1 MGKFDRAAAIRPA
14 ATSPITTTSNVAT
27 LRTHEGAPGYAR
39 DAKGELFLLAVSN
52 MVGED
57 TFYEKANDRDARYN
71 ALLAQVAV
79 ADPQWM
85 AGFLGWLRLGANMR
99 SASLVGGLEAARAM
113 LAANIPG
120 SRVIVN
126 SVLQRADEPG
136 EAIAYW
142 TSRYGRAIPKPVK
155 RGIADA
161 ATRLYN
167 EYALLKYDTSS
178 HTVRFAD
185 VLDLTHP
192 SASAPWQSALFRYAL
207 ARRHNRVDIPEV
219 DSRLPMIL
227 ANTALRSAAAEL
239 PEVLLDPDRLR
250 AAGMTWEDALSLAGA
265 QLPKAKVW
273 EAMIPWSMGLMALA
287 RNLRNFDEAGVSD
300 EMASVVAARF
310 ADPEQVA
317 KSRML
322 PFRWLAAYENAPSL
336 RWGHALEKALEASLA
351 NVPELPGRSLVL
363 VDTSGSMTNA
373 GFSAKSKMT
382 PAKAAAVFGVTL
394 AKRCKADLYG
404 FADGQF
410 RHDVPAG
417 ASALKE
423 IQRFLHRTG
432 EVGYGTQI
440 GAALQRAYDGHDRVF
455 VISDE
460 QTMDR
465 ATDRIPSSV
474 PMYVFNLGGYRTAMT
489 ASGANR
495 HSLGGLNDATFAMV
509 PLLERGQ
516 NAPWPWEGVV
526 K

>member
-14 ATSPITTTSNVAT
+14 ATSPVTTTSNVAT

-79 ADPQWM
+79 ADPRWM

-120 SRVIVN
+120 SRAIVN

-155 RGIADA
+155 RGIADG

-167 EYALLKYDTSS
+167 EYSLLKYDTSS

-192 SASAPWQSALFRYAL
+192 TPHSPWQGHLFQYAMD
-207 ARRHNRVDIPEV
+207 RRHGRDTLIPDALV
-219 DSRLPMIL
+219 TIVANDRL
-227 ANTALRSAAAEL
+227 RDAAAENPSL
-239 PEVLLDPDRLR
+239 LLDANRIK
-250 AAGMTWEDALSLAGA
+250 AAGMTWEDVLSLGGKWLEKRA
-265 QLPKAKVW
+265 LW
-273 EAMIPWSMGLMALA
+273 EAMIPSMGLMALA

-300 EMASVVAARF
+300 EVASVVAARF

-363 VDTSGSMTNA
+363 VDTSGSMTST

-382 PAKAAAVFGVTL
+382 PAKAAAVFGVAL
-394 AKRCKADLYG
+394 AKRCEVDLYG
-404 FADGQF
+404 FADGRF
-410 RHDVPAG
+410 RHNVPAG

-465 ATDRIPSSV
+465 ATDHIPSSV

-516 NAPWPWEGVV
+516 NAPWPWEM
-526 K
+526 